1 MMTSGMC
8 TVCVTVHLRND
19 DFQHCLT
26 ISEVSQVVCIVCGC
40 GAESVTSA
48 LRGNIIN
55 RWVKADCSIGN
66 VCSVKLLLKE
76 KHAAVISLHNLGK
89 KKRVRSQR
97 KKESIVCSDTPV
109 CVRCWGIF
117 GTGAGTTS
125 HSDIT
130 GKKKNPPMWAR
141 EGNIFLGW
149 RMSKSGNTA
158 SVFSAASVRNSLAYL
173 WCCCKTVTRSGERHL
188 ALVMGFNRKCGVT
201 SETGRDGGLEGG
213 GGAEHKRSCGGRW
226 MQINPFSALTEE
238 PKTPPQQNKN
248 RSPGGRAQRDKSL
261 RNV

>member
-1 MMTSGMC
+1 MC
-8 TVCVTVHLRND
+8 VQWSCCWRRNML
-19 DFQHCLT
+19 QSSHYTTL
-26 ISEVSQVVCIVCGC
+26 E
-40 GAESVTSA
+40 
-48 LRGNIIN
+48 
-55 RWVKADCSIGN
+55 
-66 VCSVKLLLKE
+66 
-76 KHAAVISLHNLGK
+76 K

-173 WCCCKTVTRSGERHL
+173 WCCCKTVTRSGERRL
-188 ALVMGFNRKCGVT
+188 ALVMGFNRKGGVT
-201 SETGRDGGLEGG
+201 GETGRDGGGG
-213 GGAEHKRSCGGRW
+213 GGAGERSTKGAAAAAGCR
-226 MQINPFSALTEE
+226 
-238 PKTPPQQNKN
+238 
-248 RSPGGRAQRDKSL
+248 
-261 RNV
+261 

>member
-1 MMTSGMC
+1 MWSIQIMTSGMC

-130 GKKKNPPMWAR
+130 GKKKKIPQCERGR
-141 EGNIFLGW
+141 ETYFW
-149 RMSKSGNTA
+149 
-158 SVFSAASVRNSLAYL
+158 
-173 WCCCKTVTRSGERHL
+173 
-188 ALVMGFNRKCGVT
+188 
-201 SETGRDGGLEGG
+201 GG
-213 GGAEHKRSCGGRW
+213 GWVRAG
-226 MQINPFSALTEE
+226 T
-238 PKTPPQQNKN
+238 QQVYFQQHLYATAWPIYDVAV
-248 RSPGGRAQRDKSL
+248 RL
-261 RNV
+261 